1 MGLLEHETLQRIG
14 EYTLLIADDRPKR
27 LVFFPFLSLCCSL
40 ETSAFRSRVR
50 HPTTQKKV
58 EK

>member
-27 LVFFPFLSLCCSL
+27 LVFFPFLSLL
-40 ETSAFRSRVR
+40 LTRNQRVSI
-50 HPTTQKKV
+50 PCPSSDDTKKKV